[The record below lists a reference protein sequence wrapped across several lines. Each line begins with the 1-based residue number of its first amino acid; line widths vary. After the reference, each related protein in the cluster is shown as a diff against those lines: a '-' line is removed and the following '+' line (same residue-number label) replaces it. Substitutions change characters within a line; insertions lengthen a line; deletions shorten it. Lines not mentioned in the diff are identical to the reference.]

1 MEKGLKAILQ
11 YQANVLP
18 PRLHDLR
25 MLLARTGLVP
35 PARLRR
41 FIDQMAGLS
50 VPTRYPAPVTAGRLG
65 LRRRFVERALV
76 QSGKGVGMVPSQLR
90 LKWLAK
96 RLVNCLEAR
105 GITVE
110 ALYLFGSQARLQATS
125 SSDIDVLLV
134 SGSFAGKEFWAR
146 CAQVGEAIG
155 EISEPVQV
163 YPVTEE
169 EFSHAEPGGFL
180 ESIRSELKPLYRRQP
195 RRLARSSRG

>member
-1 MEKGLKAILQ
+1 MAAICCRPCYNLAMAKKPPMVRYWLRFSGQDLRAASTLLQAGHYRLAIFCCHLAMEKGLKAILQ

-76 QSGKGVGMVPSQLR
+76 QSGKVLEWCR
-90 LKWLAK
+90 
-96 RLVNCLEAR
+96 RNCA
-105 GITVE
+105 
-110 ALYLFGSQARLQATS
+110 
-125 SSDIDVLLV
+125 
-134 SGSFAGKEFWAR
+134 
-146 CAQVGEAIG
+146 
-155 EISEPVQV
+155 
-163 YPVTEE
+163 
-169 EFSHAEPGGFL
+169 
-180 ESIRSELKPLYRRQP
+180 
-195 RRLARSSRG
+195 